1 MLKGDSNYPRPI
13 ILFDGICNL
22 CNSTINFIIEHDKKK
37 IFLFSTLQSEF
48 GNQIVN
54 QFFLSQAKYN
64 TVILLFES
72 SVYLRSEAFLKII
85 KILGFPWLLLAIL
98 RIIPTKLLDSIYLF
112 ISVKRYSWFGKRDN
126 CMIPDDSIK
135 SRFL

>member
-54 QFFLSQAKYN
+54 QFFLSQEKYN